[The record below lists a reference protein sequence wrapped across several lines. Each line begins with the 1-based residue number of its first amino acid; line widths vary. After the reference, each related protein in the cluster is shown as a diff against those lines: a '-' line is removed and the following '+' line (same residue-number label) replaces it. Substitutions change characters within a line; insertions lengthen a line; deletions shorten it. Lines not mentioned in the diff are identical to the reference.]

1 MNGKPKNN
9 PIMKTKL
16 PLQIPAVLLI
26 LVVAMITACAQPA
39 PTKAPAVNPVTGLPA
54 PGGVPLIDPTT
65 GLPPAPAPW
74 KDPNWPEPAKV
85 LPNVDFP
92 EGLPVTEVVRILRD
106 QFSNDFDVVIP
117 LQYNPTPTAVG
128 AAAKEPVDPSSI
140 TVKLK
145 LKNVTASEFFNAMNL
160 EFETE
165 NTPVRWELIMNGHRP
180 TAVFRFVPAL
190 LPSNPVPPPASEP
203 KPTVYFVGD
212 LMGTEKSA
220 GMTMDQI
227 VKTVSEVWRMPYGV
241 PGERIQYHRD
251 AQLLIIKGTIDQT
264 KFVEETL
271 HAMRVKV
278 DLERSWQKWPKTD
291 EPKTGGGSGSGGSK

>member
-1 MNGKPKNN
+1 MNRKPKNN

-26 LVVAMITACAQPA
+26 LVVAMITASAQPA
-39 PTKAPAVNPVTGLPA
+39 PKKAPAVNPVTGLPA

-74 KDPNWPEPAKV
+74 KDPNWKDPAKV
-85 LPNVDFP
+85 LPNVNFP
-92 EGLPVTEVVRILRD
+92 EGLPVTAVVRYLRE
-106 QFSNDFDVVIP
+106 QFNNDFDVVIP
-117 LQYNPTPTAVG
+117 QQYNPTPTAVG
-128 AAAKEPVDPSSI
+128 TAAKESIDPSSI
-140 TVKLK
+140 LVKLQ

-160 EFETE
+160 EFEIE
-165 NTPVRWELIMNGHRP
+165 NTPAHWELIMNGRRP

-190 LPSNPVPPPASEP
+190 LPSYPVPPPAPEP
-203 KPTVYFVGD
+203 KRMVYFVGD

-227 VKTVSEVWRMPYGV
+227 VKTVSEVWRMTYGE
-241 PGERIQYHRD
+241 PGETIQFHKD
-251 AQLLIIKGTIDQT
+251 AQLLIVQGTIDQT

-271 HAMRVKV
+271 RAMRIKV
-278 DLERSWQKWPKTD
+278 ELEQSRQKAAESRPKND
-291 EPKTGGGSGSGGSK
+291 DPKSAGGIK